1 MGCGAHESGS
11 RSPSL
16 ILHTAQGGSRVRLV
30 YSWIVIGT
38 VFGVI
43 AHYILGK
50 ERGYDM
56 FGEILVGICA
66 GASSGT
72 IAPIVLG
79 VRTGS
84 VDILSDVGLLC
95 SALGSLAAL
104 GALVYFTPRV
114 AAP

>member
-1 MGCGAHESGS
+1 M
-11 RSPSL
+11 
-16 ILHTAQGGSRVRLV
+16 LV

-38 VFGVI
+38 VLGVI

-56 FGEILVGICA
+56 FGEIIVGICA